1 MRSNLASLRRRIT
14 KLEQDRARA
23 QRGDLERRIEA
34 QLEAVPLGELAS
46 GDLPPA
52 LRSDLRELH
61 AMISPADFSGQ
72 ALPASDAILAAVAFG
87 GVP

>member
-1 MRSNLASLRRRIT
+1 MRNNLASLRRRIT

-34 QLEAVPLGELAS
+34 QLEAVPPAMLATGELPAALQADLGEL
-46 GDLPPA
+46 
-52 LRSDLRELH
+52 RSML
-61 AMISPADFSGQ
+61 SPAELAHARG
-72 ALPASDAILAAVAFG
+72 LRDAVLAAVAFG